1 LPPRFFFGGP
11 AIAAWAFD
19 LFGPEIDLFKPDLSL
34 PLQCIALCFV
44 TSLVLGLLSALRFSR
59 PSIIAA
65 LKNDSAGS
73 GQRVGRLQRITAA
86 AQARLA
92 VPFLVMCGVQFDQA
106 RAIAIAD
113 VGFKTRGL
121 YPVRPNLSAVA
132 RGADEQ
138 RLFVR
143 RCRRISRRRPGVLS
157 TSVGDGVPL
166 DFIDRNTRVCARG
179 GVGLCHRAHDVRRG
193 RIPRNARYPPA
204 RRPRDRTPTI
214 GKVRNKSWRYQSPW
228 RESSSYE

>member
-166 DFIDRNTRVCARG
+166 DFIDRNTRVAREGESAFVTAHTTCVGAGYLETLGTRLLAGRAIERQPSGRFGRSRG
-179 GVGLCHRAHDVRRG
+179 GIRAPG
-193 RIPRNARYPPA
+193 ARALP
-204 RRPRDRTPTI
+204 
-214 GKVRNKSWRYQSPW
+214 
-228 RESSSYE
+228 YE